1 MIKQVIVVEGKS
13 DIARVSL
20 AVEADMI
27 ATGGL
32 GLSDKVIEQ
41 IRCAYERR
49 GIIILTD
56 PDGPGN
62 HIRQKLTRLFPD
74 ALQAFVPKAE
84 ASTSTDVGIEDA
96 SPEAISRA
104 LANAHALTCTLEET
118 FTMSDLIRA
127 GMAGGKGA
135 AARREKAAEKL
146 HIGYGNAR
154 SFLKKLNHFNVTR
167 EDWERTISEMEDT
180 NA

>member
-56 PDGPGN
+56 P
-62 HIRQKLTRLFPD
+62 
-74 ALQAFVPKAE
+74 KAE
-84 ASTSTDVGIEDA
+84 APTSTDVGIEDA
-96 SPEAISRA
+96 SPEAIRRA

-167 EDWERTISEMEDT
+167 EDWERTISEMEDM

>member
-96 SPEAISRA
+96 SPEAIRRA

-118 FTMSDLIRA
+118 FTMSDSCWHGRWQR
-127 GMAGGKGA
+127 GGRQKRKGG
-135 AARREKAAEKL
+135 RKAAYWLWQCQK
-146 HIGYGNAR
+146 
-154 SFLKKLNHFNVTR
+154 F
-167 EDWERTISEMEDT
+167 SEET
-180 NA
+180 

>member
-20 AVEADMI
+20 AVVADMI

-96 SPEAISRA
+96 SPEAI
-104 LANAHALTCTLEET
+104 AHALTCTLEET

-167 EDWERTISEMEDT
+167 EDWERTISEMEDM

>member
-1 MIKQVIVVEGKS
+1 MG
-13 DIARVSL
+13 
-20 AVEADMI
+20 
-27 ATGGL
+27 
-32 GLSDKVIEQ
+32 
-41 IRCAYERR
+41 
-49 GIIILTD
+49 
-56 PDGPGN
+56 
-62 HIRQKLTRLFPD
+62 
-74 ALQAFVPKAE
+74 
-84 ASTSTDVGIEDA
+84 
-96 SPEAISRA
+96 
-104 LANAHALTCTLEET
+104 
-118 FTMSDLIRA
+118 DLIRA